1 MPGVGGARP
10 WDGGVCRSFEADPA
24 VLFLQSINRAMQ
36 KPYEEYSIGVLD
48 IYGFEIFQVGAAL
61 LWELS

>member
-10 WDGGVCRSFEADPA
+10 WDRGVCHSFEVDPG
-24 VLFLQSINRAMQ
+24 VLFLQSINKAMQ

-48 IYGFEIFQVGAAL
+48 IYGFEIFQVSPAL
-61 LWELS
+61 LWEPS